1 MKFFTSRLNLL
12 YSSDVSVLAFVE
24 EVTLNAGLCQT
35 EGKGRQ
41 QADNLISLG
50 YKK

>member
-1 MKFFTSRLNLL
+1 MKFFTSRLNHID
-12 YSSDVSVLAFVE
+12 SRDVSMLVFVE

-41 QADNLISLG
+41 QTT
-50 YKK
+50 